1 MHPKPKN
8 TSAIESSGPYAKPL
22 DLDNHVPGLLVWV
35 NNKFSADASRAY
47 RKMFGVGLAD
57 WRIVAYLGVKEHG
70 TAAQIGEFLGMD
82 KAAVSRS
89 VKFLKLK
96 GYLDAQ
102 EPEGRRI
109 SLSLTGQGIE
119 LYNAVLDVA
128 LLRAEALMSGF
139 EPEERTLL
147 IKLLHRMHN
156 NIPAVV
162 KATDEIISQRQS
174 TD

>member
-1 MHPKPKN
+1 VHPKPKN

-89 VKFLKLK
+89 VKFLKDIWTRKSPK
-96 GYLDAQ
+96 GGAFLYRLQDRVLSCIMPFLMWRSCVQ
-102 EPEGRRI
+102 RRLCRGLNQRNVH
-109 SLSLTGQGIE
+109 SSSSCCIE
-119 LYNAVLDVA
+119 CTTTFPPW
-128 LLRAEALMSGF
+128 SK
-139 EPEERTLL
+139 P
-147 IKLLHRMHN
+147 RM
-156 NIPAVV
+156 
-162 KATDEIISQRQS
+162 R
-174 TD
+174 